1 MSSSKKRRNDNL
13 ELLTK
18 IIQAIHKS
26 SNLEEIYK
34 VALDSVIELE
44 NVDMAAI
51 YLVDKEKQEAVLQSH
66 RNLPEEYT
74 TSAERIPH
82 SKGITWKVINTGVML
97 NVEDAQKELDIGPAG
112 RDLGHYSILGIPIR
126 LEEMVIGVIW
136 FFGYKKRKF
145 KEKEISLLSTIGDQI
160 AIAIAKA
167 KLFEEMKKREEAL
180 KASEERYRQ
189 LFESNPHPMW
199 AYDLETLAFLDV
211 NNAAA
216 RHYGYSREEFLR
228 MTIKDICSPED
239 IPALLSYLSKL
250 NTGLDVAGVW
260 KHRKKDGNIIHVE
273 ITSHTLNCLGRL
285 AEVVLV
291 NNITERKRAEE
302 ALWESVNQLSRK
314 NRYET
319 IINTVTQNVH
329 QSLNL
334 QDVLENAVEAMS
346 NNIDG
351 VDNIFIS
358 LVEGDE
364 AVLKA
369 HRGYPDWFIELV
381 RKIAYPKGATWKTI
395 IEGKPRYVAD
405 VDQDTVIG
413 PAGRKVGTQSYL
425 SMPIRYL
432 DKTVGVININSL
444 KKNAFDEEELKL
456 LEAVAQQIEVAIN
469 NANQAE
475 ALRESEERYRVVAET
490 ASDAIIT
497 IDEESRIL
505 FANRTAQRIFGYATQ
520 EMLGQQIT
528 MLMPENLRNVHLS
541 SIKRYV
547 DTGKRNITWDRTEL
561 TGLHKSGKKVHL
573 EISFG
578 EFIKDDKHFFTGII
592 RDISERKR
600 AEEKILE
607 QAALLDKAQDA
618 IVVRDL
624 EQNIIFWNKGAER
637 LYGWT
642 AREAIGKNANEIL
655 YKEPPPQLIEAQKT
669 VIEKGEWTGELHQLR
684 KNGKEIIVESLW
696 TLVYGDEGKPKSI
709 LIINTDITEKKKLEV
724 QFLRAQRMESLGT
737 LTGGIAHDL
746 NNMLAPIMMALEM
759 IRLRFKDEKS
769 KSLIDTLETS
779 TQRAADLV
787 KQVLSFARGL
797 EGEHTI
803 LQVKHLVSE
812 IEKILKETFPKSIQ
826 IQTDIPKDLSNFYG
840 DFTQLHQVLMNLC
853 VNARDAMPNGGNLN
867 ISAENLFVDEHYAE
881 MNIDAKVGPYIV
893 ITVSDTGIGIPAET
907 IDRIFEPFFTTKE
920 PGKGTGLGLST
931 TFRIV
936 KDHRGFI
943 NVYSEVGKGTRFKV
957 YLPAIE
963 TKETQKMGDKQIE
976 EPTVGKGGLILVVDD
991 EASIREITRV
1001 TLEKHGYMDIR

>member
-18 IIQAIHKS
+18 IIQAVHKS
-26 SNLEEIYK
+26 SNLEDIYK

-44 NVDMAAI
+44 NVAMVAV
-51 YLVDKEKQEAVLQSH
+51 YLVDEEKQEAVLQSH

-74 TSAERIPH
+74 VRAERIPY
-82 SKGITWKVINTGVML
+82 SKGVTWKVINTGVML

-112 RDLGHYSILGIPIR
+112 RDLRHHSILGMPIR
-126 LEEMVIGVIW
+126 LEEIIGVIW

-167 KLFEEMKKREEAL
+167 KMVEEMK
-180 KASEERYRQ
+180 RQ
-189 LFESNPHPMW
+189 TEILNES
-199 AYDLETLAFLDV
+199 
-211 NNAAA
+211 
-216 RHYGYSREEFLR
+216 
-228 MTIKDICSPED
+228 
-239 IPALLSYLSKL
+239 LSQLSK
-250 NTGLDVAGVW
+250 
-260 KHRKKDGNIIHVE
+260 
-273 ITSHTLNCLGRL
+273 
-285 AEVVLV
+285 
-291 NNITERKRAEE
+291 
-302 ALWESVNQLSRK
+302 K
-314 NRYET
+314 NRYEK
-319 IINTVTQNVH
+319 IVNTVTQSIH
-329 QSLNL
+329 QSINL
-334 QDVLENAVEAMS
+334 QEVLENAVEAMS

-369 HRGYPDWFIELV
+369 HRGYPDWFIERV
-381 RKIAYPKGATWKTI
+381 RRIAYPKGATWKTI
-395 IEGKPRYVAD
+395 IEGKPMYVAD

-413 PAGRKVGTQSYL
+413 PAGRKVGAKSYL
-425 SMPIRYL
+425 SMPIGYL
-432 DKTVGVININSL
+432 GKTVGVININSL

-456 LEAVAQQIEVAIN
+456 IKAVAQQIEIAIN
-469 NANQAE
+469 NASQAE
-475 ALRESEERYRVVAET
+475 ALRQSEERYRIVAET

-505 FANRTAQRIFGYATQ
+505 FANRTAERIFGYATQ
-520 EMLGQQIT
+520 EMLGQKLT
-528 MLMPENLRNVHLS
+528 MLVPENLPNVHLYS
-541 SIKRYV
+541 VKRYV
-547 DTGKRNITWDRTEL
+547 DTGEKNINWDRTEL

-578 EFIKDDKHFFTGII
+578 EFTKNDKHFFMGII

-600 AEEKILE
+600 AEGKILE

-618 IVVRDL
+618 IAVRDL
-624 EQNIIFWNKGAER
+624 NQNIIFWNKGAER

-642 AREAIGKNANEIL
+642 ASETIDKNANEIM
-655 YKEPPPQLIEAQKT
+655 YKEAPPQLIEAQKT
-669 VIEKGEWTGELHQLR
+669 AIEKGEWTGELHEVT
-684 KNGKEIIVESLW
+684 KNGKQIIVESRW

-737 LTGGIAHDL
+737 LAGGIAHDL

-759 IRLRFKDEKS
+759 IRSRFKDEKS
-769 KSLIDTLETS
+769 KSLIATLEAS

-787 KQVLSFARGL
+787 KQVLSFARAL

-853 VNARDAMPNGGNLN
+853 VNARDAMPNGGNLS

-893 ITVSDTGIGIPAET
+893 ITVSDTGDGIPAET
-907 IDRIFEPFFTTKE
+907 IDRIFEPFFTTQE
-920 PGKGTGLGLST
+920 PGEGTGLGLST
-931 TFRIV
+931 AFRIV
-936 KDHRGFI
+936 KDHRAFM

-963 TKETQKMGDKQIE
+963 TKESQKIGDKQIE
-976 EPTVGKGGLILVVDD
+976 ETPVGHGGLILVVDD

-1001 TLEKHGYMDIR
+1001 TLEKHGYKVITANDGVAAVALYAQRKEEIRVVIMDMMMPIMDGPASIKALRKIGPNVKVISVSGLKDNAKLIEIIGTDVDAFLSKPYTAETLLRTLQQILDGNN